1 MRVCPLGAV
10 GSGEGTWLLRP
21 RCCLVVSEAL
31 SLLGPAGWWTTGAW
45 WSQRLET
52 WTTLPRSFEVRLG
65 LCWGSSV
72 TAVTPWGHH
81 SPEHL
86 CQGWGLRSQLAQDR
100 GEPFPEEPGGILAAV
115 VCHQSHPPMSTSGCV
130 YTFTGT
136 ASMLGWSLGPCNPAL
151 RSGELPSAKVGPYP
165 NTSLGMLAA
174 GYLLAGSRGE
184 KKNRRGQREGQLQQA
199 NYFKASLLVLSA
211 NYICPA
217 WLHLRGSRGI
227 KAPFY
232 EAGRV

>member
-1 MRVCPLGAV
+1 MSALLVLWVLGKAL
-10 GSGEGTWLLRP
+10 GLLRP

-115 VCHQSHPPMSTSGCV
+115 VCHHGLAKATLLSSPLGAFIHLLEPPPCWG
-130 YTFTGT
+130 
-136 ASMLGWSLGPCNPAL
+136 GPWDPITQ
-151 RSGELPSAKVGPYP
+151 PY
-165 NTSLGMLAA
+165 G
-174 GYLLAGSRGE
+174 AGSCPL
-184 KKNRRGQREGQLQQA
+184 QRWVRTQT
-199 NYFKASLLVLSA
+199 
-211 NYICPA
+211 
-217 WLHLRGSRGI
+217 HL
-227 KAPFY
+227 
-232 EAGRV
+232 